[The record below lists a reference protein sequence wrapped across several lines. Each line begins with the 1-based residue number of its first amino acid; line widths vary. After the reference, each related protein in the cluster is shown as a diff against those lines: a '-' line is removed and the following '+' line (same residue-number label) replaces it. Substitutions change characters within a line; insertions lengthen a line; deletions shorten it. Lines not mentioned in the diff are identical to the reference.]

1 MLNFAALVTLHRMYD
16 DISQPIPQGSD
27 RAQDAENSRIA
38 GIASELE
45 RLCSVHEAQLGNCQK
60 DVNHFEEDLYTRTFF
75 ELRITQMTRII

>member
-38 GIASELE
+38 E
-45 RLCSVHEAQLGNCQK
+45 RATPAMRHDYQ
-60 DVNHFEEDLYTRTFF
+60 
-75 ELRITQMTRII
+75 